1 MEVFIIS
8 CSQTCTSPCR
18 HEHEGQILI
27 TGMYWPAT
35 LRVFTAILGYRA
47 HRTGNCLHLQCAYMR
62 TDTLAIMRQ
71 RRRKLKAS
79 SDRKLYPEPLAWA
92 ASVLTT
98 DPWGHIHIIFSICQR
113 CQLLHFIMTNMFL
126 FPAARRS
133 NVSAAGRSNVYVYT
147 YVFYS
152 LSCCE

>member
-35 LRVFTAILGYRA
+35 LRVFTAILGYRV
-47 HRTGNCLHLQCAYMR
+47 HKTGNCLHLQCAYMR

-79 SDRKLYPEPLAWA
+79 SDWKLYPEPLAWA

-98 DPWGHIHIIFSICQR
+98 DPWGHIHIIFSICQQ
-113 CQLLHFIMTNMFL
+113 CQLLHFIMTIMFL
-126 FPAARRS
+126 FPAAR
-133 NVSAAGRSNVYVYT
+133 RSNVYVYT

-152 LSCCE
+152 LSCCK